1 MPHNWVVYVVQSLL
15 VPSWNLLGIQW
26 LSFSALIHLSLM
38 VDSQQITP
46 QRRQQVREKN
56 FYLVIFLFCFGG
68 LISLVN
74 LCPFGSVWWDTH
86 WTWKLHLTWLWHWK
100 LQQQPELWMADPE
113 PASYEFLHCGYYRRA
128 PSRASPNLWLGLLG
142 VQTG

>member
-1 MPHNWVVYVVQSLL
+1 
-15 VPSWNLLGIQW
+15 
-26 LSFSALIHLSLM
+26 M
-38 VDSQQITP
+38 VDSQQIIP

-86 WTWKLHLTWLWHWK
+86 
-100 LQQQPELWMADPE
+100 
-113 PASYEFLHCGYYRRA
+113 
-128 PSRASPNLWLGLLG
+128 
-142 VQTG
+142 